1 MIMIYKKLLLNVA
14 ISALI
19 SVILG
24 ILLYKLFL
32 GVSVCLVTYI
42 AHEDWNFDFKNYVGL
57 TIFLVLLPYILYLW
71 KKKTWILGIATFFLL
86 WISSLA
92 YFQCIK
98 YDDTTS
104 IGIDCLVVQ
113 KGNKVGIVD
122 KWGHA
127 ITETDFDGYCSC
139 GGVIV
144 NDSTIDEKPIN
155 IIGILLKDR
164 AFYAID
170 RKAQVYK
177 ANQIREIKSPFPFKD
192 IQANAYS
199 IKDYC
204 INYEDKNDVFGY
216 IVYST
221 DITGDKNWYLF
232 FNQHGQFIAG
242 GEEFVLNNEGTL
254 SLKRGNSWFDYT
266 GHIYKEMNE
275 RQTYVFDFGEE
286 HGGKQISK
294 FDDFSD
300 DVIDISSFLPTNNGD
315 HTYMLVSSNRE
326 QTEENPNNNINIQ
339 QETPVRTPT
348 PVQRPQRCGVCS
360 GTGRCSNCGGSGIS
374 SYGHS
379 HLCGACN
386 GGGKCATCAGSGI
399 SGYITEYV
407 Y

>member
-1 MIMIYKKLLLNVA
+1 MEYKKLLLNMA
-14 ISALI
+14 ISAI
-19 SVILG
+19 IGAILG
-24 ILLYKLFL
+24 LSLYKLFL
-32 GVSVCLVTYI
+32 GVTVCFIAYIMHETWNIGIENYFGLAICLVI
-42 AHEDWNFDFKNYVGL
+42 
-57 TIFLVLLPYILYLW
+57 LPYILYLW
-71 KKKTWILGIATFFLL
+71 KKKIWILGIATFFLI
-86 WISSLA
+86 WIFSIS
-92 YFQCIK
+92 YFQYIK

-127 ITETDFDGYCSC
+127 ITDTDFDGYCSC

-144 NDSTIDEKPIN
+144 NDSTIDEKPTI
-155 IIGILLKDR
+155 IIGILLKDK

-177 ANQIREIKSPFPFKD
+177 ADQIREIKSPFPFKD
-192 IQANAYS
+192 IQANAYR
-199 IKDYC
+199 IEDYC

-216 IVYST
+216 IVYSS
-221 DITGDKNWYLF
+221 DITGDKNWYRF
-232 FNQHGQFIAG
+232 FNQYGQFIAG

-275 RQTYVFDFGEE
+275 RKDYEIEFTEE
-286 HGGKQISK
+286 LGGKQ
-294 FDDFSD
+294 FFRADDFSY

-315 HTYMLVSSNRE
+315 HEYMLVSSNKV
-326 QTEENPNNNINIQ
+326 QTKENPNNNTQ
-339 QETPVRTPT
+339 QGAAVRTPT
-348 PVQRPQRCGVCS
+348 PIQRPQRCGVCS

-374 SYGHS
+374 NFGHS
-379 HLCGACN
+379 HICGAC
-386 GGGKCATCAGSGI
+386 GGDKKCATCAGSGI

>member
-1 MIMIYKKLLLNVA
+1 MEYKKLLLNMA
-14 ISALI
+14 ISAI
-19 SVILG
+19 IGVILG
-24 ILLYKLFL
+24 LSLYKLFL
-32 GVSVCLVTYI
+32 GVTVCFIAYIMHETWNIGIENYFGLAICLVI
-42 AHEDWNFDFKNYVGL
+42 
-57 TIFLVLLPYILYLW
+57 LPYILYLW
-71 KKKTWILGIATFFLL
+71 KKKIWILGIATFFLI
-86 WISSLA
+86 WIFSIS
-92 YFQCIK
+92 YFQYIK

-127 ITETDFDGYCSC
+127 ITDTDFDGYCSC

-144 NDSTIDEKPIN
+144 NDSTIDKKPTI
-155 IIGILLKDR
+155 IIGILLKDK

-177 ANQIREIKSPFPFKD
+177 ADQIREIKSPFPFKD
-192 IQANAYS
+192 IQANAYR
-199 IKDYC
+199 IEDYC

-216 IVYST
+216 IVYSS
-221 DITGDKNWYLF
+221 DITGDKNWYRF
-232 FNQHGQFIAG
+232 FNQYGQFIAG

-275 RQTYVFDFGEE
+275 RKDYEIEFTEE
-286 HGGKQISK
+286 LGGKQ
-294 FDDFSD
+294 FFRADDFSY

-315 HTYMLVSSNRE
+315 HEYMLVSSNKV
-326 QTEENPNNNINIQ
+326 QTKENPNNNTQ
-339 QETPVRTPT
+339 QGAAVRTPT
-348 PVQRPQRCGVCS
+348 PIQRPQRCGVCS

-374 SYGHS
+374 NFGHS
-379 HLCGACN
+379 HICGAC
-386 GGGKCATCAGSGI
+386 GGDKKCATCAGSGI

>member
-1 MIMIYKKLLLNVA
+1 MIYKKLLLNVA

-19 SVILG
+19 GVILG

-32 GVSVCLVTYI
+32 GITVWFIVHIIHEEWYLSLENYFAITLLLVT
-42 AHEDWNFDFKNYVGL
+42 
-57 TIFLVLLPYILYLW
+57 LPYILYLW
-71 KKKTWILGIATFFLL
+71 HKKIWILGIATFFLL
-86 WISSLA
+86 WITSLS

-98 YDDTTS
+98 YDDAAS

-127 ITETDFDGYCSC
+127 ITDTDFDGYCSC

-164 AFYAID
+164 AFYAIN
-170 RKAQVYK
+170 REAQVYK
-177 ANQIREIKSPFPFKD
+177 ADQIREIKSPYPFKD

-300 DVIDISSFLPTNNGD
+300 DVIDISSFLPINNGD

-326 QTEENPNNNINIQ
+326 QTEEKPNNNINNQ
-339 QETPVRTPT
+339 QSAPVRTPT

-360 GTGRCSNCGGSGIS
+360 GSGGCSNCGGSGIS
-374 SYGHS
+374 NYGHS
-379 HLCGACN
+379 HICGACN
-386 GGGKCATCAGSGI
+386 SSGKCATCAGSGI

>member
-1 MIMIYKKLLLNVA
+1 MEYKKLLLNMA
-14 ISALI
+14 ISAI
-19 SVILG
+19 IGAILG
-24 ILLYKLFL
+24 LSLYKLFL
-32 GVSVCLVTYI
+32 GVTVCFIAYIMHETWNIGIENYFGLAICLVI
-42 AHEDWNFDFKNYVGL
+42 
-57 TIFLVLLPYILYLW
+57 LPYILYLW
-71 KKKTWILGIATFFLL
+71 KKKIWILGIATFFLI
-86 WISSLA
+86 WIFSIS
-92 YFQCIK
+92 YFQYIK

-127 ITETDFDGYCSC
+127 ITDTDFDGYCSC

-144 NDSTIDEKPIN
+144 NDSTIDEKPTI
-155 IIGILLKDR
+155 IIGILLKGK

-177 ANQIREIKSPFPFKD
+177 ADQIREIKSPFPFKD
-192 IQANAYS
+192 IQANAYR
-199 IKDYC
+199 IEDYC

-216 IVYST
+216 IVYSS
-221 DITGDKNWYLF
+221 DITGNKNWYRF
-232 FNQHGQFIAG
+232 FNQYGQFIAG

-275 RQTYVFDFGEE
+275 RKDYEIEFTEE
-286 HGGKQISK
+286 LGGKQ
-294 FDDFSD
+294 FFRADDFSY

-315 HTYMLVSSNRE
+315 HEYMLVSSNIV
-326 QTEENPNNNINIQ
+326 QTKENPNNNTQ
-339 QETPVRTPT
+339 QGAAVRTPT
-348 PVQRPQRCGVCS
+348 PIQRPQRCGVCS

-374 SYGHS
+374 NFGHS
-379 HLCGACN
+379 QICGAC
-386 GGGKCATCAGSGI
+386 GGDKKCATCAGSGI

>member
-1 MIMIYKKLLLNVA
+1 M
-14 ISALI
+14 
-19 SVILG
+19 
-24 ILLYKLFL
+24 
-32 GVSVCLVTYI
+32 
-42 AHEDWNFDFKNYVGL
+42 EE
-57 TIFLVLLPYILYLW
+57 
-71 KKKTWILGIATFFLL
+71 KTRILGIATFFLL

-92 YFQCIK
+92 YFQYIK

-127 ITETDFDGYCSC
+127 ITDTDFDGYCSC

-144 NDSTIDEKPIN
+144 NDSTIDEKPTI
-155 IIGILLKDR
+155 IIGILLKDK

-177 ANQIREIKSPFPFKD
+177 ADQIREIKSPFPFKD
-192 IQANAYS
+192 IQANAYR
-199 IKDYC
+199 IEDYC

-216 IVYST
+216 IVYSS
-221 DITGDKNWYLF
+221 DITGDKNWYSF
-232 FNQHGQFIAG
+232 FNQYGQFIAG

-275 RQTYVFDFGEE
+275 RKDYEIEFTEE
-286 HGGKQISK
+286 LGGKQ
-294 FDDFSD
+294 FYRADDFSY

-315 HTYMLVSSNRE
+315 HEYMLVSSNKV
-326 QTEENPNNNINIQ
+326 QTEENSNNNTQ
-339 QETPVRTPT
+339 QGAAVRTPT
-348 PVQRPQRCGVCS
+348 PIQRPQRCGVCS

-374 SYGHS
+374 NFGHS
-379 HLCGACN
+379 HICGAC
-386 GGGKCATCAGSGI
+386 GGDKQCATCAGSGI

>member
-1 MIMIYKKLLLNVA
+1 MEYKKLLLNMA
-14 ISALI
+14 ISAI
-19 SVILG
+19 IGAILG
-24 ILLYKLFL
+24 LSLYKLFL
-32 GVSVCLVTYI
+32 GVTVCFIAYIMHETWNIGIENYFGLAICLVI
-42 AHEDWNFDFKNYVGL
+42 
-57 TIFLVLLPYILYLW
+57 LPYILYLW
-71 KKKTWILGIATFFLL
+71 KKKIWILGIATFFLI
-86 WISSLA
+86 WIFSIS
-92 YFQCIK
+92 YFQYIK

-127 ITETDFDGYCSC
+127 ITDTDFDGYCSC

-144 NDSTIDEKPIN
+144 NDSTIDEKPTI
-155 IIGILLKDR
+155 IIGILLKDK

-177 ANQIREIKSPFPFKD
+177 ADQIREIKSPFPFKD
-192 IQANAYS
+192 IQANAYR
-199 IKDYC
+199 IEDYC

-216 IVYST
+216 IVYSS
-221 DITGDKNWYLF
+221 DITGNKNWYRF
-232 FNQHGQFIAG
+232 FNQYGQFIAG

-275 RQTYVFDFGEE
+275 RKDYEIEFTEE
-286 HGGKQISK
+286 LGGKQ
-294 FDDFSD
+294 FFRADDFSY

-315 HTYMLVSSNRE
+315 HEYMLVSSNKV
-326 QTEENPNNNINIQ
+326 QTKENPNNNTQ
-339 QETPVRTPT
+339 QGAAVRTPT
-348 PVQRPQRCGVCS
+348 PIQRPQRCGVCS

-374 SYGHS
+374 NFGHS
-379 HLCGACN
+379 HICGAC
-386 GGGKCATCAGSGI
+386 GGDKKCATCAGSGI

>member
-1 MIMIYKKLLLNVA
+1 MEYKKLLLNMA
-14 ISALI
+14 ISAI
-19 SVILG
+19 IGVILG
-24 ILLYKLFL
+24 LSLYKLFL
-32 GVSVCLVTYI
+32 GVTVCFIAYIMHETWNIGIENYFGLAICLVI
-42 AHEDWNFDFKNYVGL
+42 
-57 TIFLVLLPYILYLW
+57 LPYILYLW
-71 KKKTWILGIATFFLL
+71 KKKIWILGIATFFLI
-86 WISSLA
+86 WIFSIS
-92 YFQCIK
+92 YFQYIK

-127 ITETDFDGYCSC
+127 ITDTDFDGYCSC

-144 NDSTIDEKPIN
+144 NDSTIDEKPTI
-155 IIGILLKDR
+155 IIGILLKDK

-177 ANQIREIKSPFPFKD
+177 ADQIREIKSPFPFKD
-192 IQANAYS
+192 IQANAYR
-199 IKDYC
+199 IEDYC

-216 IVYST
+216 IVYSS
-221 DITGDKNWYLF
+221 DITGNKNWYRF
-232 FNQHGQFIAG
+232 FNQYGQFIAG

-275 RQTYVFDFGEE
+275 RKDYEIEFTEE
-286 HGGKQISK
+286 LGGKQ
-294 FDDFSD
+294 FFRADDFSY

-315 HTYMLVSSNRE
+315 HEYMLVSSNKV
-326 QTEENPNNNINIQ
+326 QTKENPNNNTQ
-339 QETPVRTPT
+339 QGAAVRTPT
-348 PVQRPQRCGVCS
+348 PIQRPQRCGVCS

-374 SYGHS
+374 NFGHS
-379 HLCGACN
+379 HICGAC
-386 GGGKCATCAGSGI
+386 GGDKKCATCAGSGI

>member
-1 MIMIYKKLLLNVA
+1 MEYQKLLLNMA
-14 ISALI
+14 ISAI
-19 SVILG
+19 IGAILG
-24 ILLYKLFL
+24 LSLYKLFL
-32 GVSVCLVTYI
+32 GVTVCFIAYIMHETWSIGIENYFGLAICLVI
-42 AHEDWNFDFKNYVGL
+42 
-57 TIFLVLLPYILYLW
+57 LPYILYLW
-71 KKKTWILGIATFFLL
+71 KKKIWILGIATFFLI
-86 WISSLA
+86 WIFSIS
-92 YFQCIK
+92 YFQYIK

-127 ITETDFDGYCSC
+127 ITDTDFDGYCSC

-144 NDSTIDEKPIN
+144 NDSTIDEKPTI
-155 IIGILLKDR
+155 IIGILLKDK

-177 ANQIREIKSPFPFKD
+177 ADQIREIKSPFPFKD
-192 IQANAYS
+192 IQANAYR
-199 IKDYC
+199 IEDYC

-216 IVYST
+216 IVYSS
-221 DITGDKNWYLF
+221 DITGDKNWYSF
-232 FNQHGQFIAG
+232 FNQYGQFIAG

-254 SLKRGNSWFDYT
+254 SLRRGNSWFDYT

-275 RQTYVFDFGEE
+275 RKDYEIEFTEE
-286 HGGKQISK
+286 LGGKQ
-294 FDDFSD
+294 FFRADDFSY

-315 HTYMLVSSNRE
+315 HEYMLVSSNKV
-326 QTEENPNNNINIQ
+326 QTEENPNNNTQ
-339 QETPVRTPT
+339 QGAAVRTPT
-348 PVQRPQRCGVCS
+348 PIQRPQRCGVCS

-374 SYGHS
+374 NFGHS
-379 HLCGACN
+379 HICGAC
-386 GGGKCATCAGSGI
+386 GGDKKCATCAGSGI

>member
-1 MIMIYKKLLLNVA
+1 MIYKKLLLNVA

-32 GVSVCLVTYI
+32 GVSVCLIAYI
-42 AHEDWNFDFKNYVGL
+42 AHEDWNFDIKNYVGL

-71 KKKTWILGIATFFLL
+71 KKKTRILGIATFFLL

-92 YFQCIK
+92 YFQYIK

-127 ITETDFDGYCSC
+127 ITDTDFDGYCSC

-144 NDSTIDEKPIN
+144 NDSTIDEKPTI
-155 IIGILLKDR
+155 IIGILLKDK

-177 ANQIREIKSPFPFKD
+177 ADQIREIKSPFPFKD
-192 IQANAYS
+192 IQANAYR
-199 IKDYC
+199 IEDYC

-216 IVYST
+216 IVYSS
-221 DITGDKNWYLF
+221 DITGDKNWYSF
-232 FNQHGQFIAG
+232 FNQYGQFIAG

-275 RQTYVFDFGEE
+275 RKDYEIEFTEE
-286 HGGKQISK
+286 LGGKQ
-294 FDDFSD
+294 FFRADDFSY

-315 HTYMLVSSNRE
+315 HEYMLVSSNKV
-326 QTEENPNNNINIQ
+326 QTEENSNNNTQ
-339 QETPVRTPT
+339 QGAAVRTPT
-348 PVQRPQRCGVCS
+348 PIQRPQRCGVCS

-374 SYGHS
+374 NFGHS
-379 HLCGACN
+379 YICGAC
-386 GGGKCATCAGSGI
+386 GGDKKCATCAGSGI

>member
-1 MIMIYKKLLLNVA
+1 MIYKKLLLNVA

-32 GVSVCLVTYI
+32 GVSVCLIAYI
-42 AHEDWNFDFKNYVGL
+42 AHEDWNFDIKNYVGL

-71 KKKTWILGIATFFLL
+71 KKKTRILGIATFFLL

-144 NDSTIDEKPIN
+144 NDSTIEEKPTK

-177 ANQIREIKSPFPFKD
+177 ADQIREIKSPFPFKD
-192 IQANAYS
+192 IQANAYK
-199 IKDYC
+199 IEDYC
-204 INYEDKNDVFGY
+204 INYIDNNDVFGY
-216 IVYST
+216 IVYSP
-221 DITGDKNWYLF
+221 DITGNKMLYQF
-232 FNQHGQFIAG
+232 FNQDGQFIG
-242 GEEFVLNNEGTL
+242 CGEEYVLNNDGTL

-266 GHIYKEMNE
+266 GHIYKEMSE
-275 RQTYVFDFGEE
+275 RKSYEIEFTEE
-286 HGGKQISK
+286 LGGKQFYSA
-294 FDDFSD
+294 DDFSG
-300 DVIDISSFLPTNNGD
+300 DVIDISSFLPTNNGN
-315 HTYMLVSSNRE
+315 HIYMLVSSNRE
-326 QTEENPNNNINIQ
+326 QIEEKHNNNINIQ
-339 QETPVRTPT
+339 QSAPVRTPT
-348 PVQRPQRCGVCS
+348 PVQRP
-360 GTGRCSNCGGSGIS
+360 
-374 SYGHS
+374 
-379 HLCGACN
+379 
-386 GGGKCATCAGSGI
+386 
-399 SGYITEYV
+399 
-407 Y
+407 

>member
-1 MIMIYKKLLLNVA
+1 MEYKKLLLNMA
-14 ISALI
+14 ISAI
-19 SVILG
+19 IGAILG
-24 ILLYKLFL
+24 LSLYKLFL
-32 GVSVCLVTYI
+32 GVTVCFIAYIMHETWNIGIENYFGLAICLVI
-42 AHEDWNFDFKNYVGL
+42 
-57 TIFLVLLPYILYLW
+57 LPYILYLW
-71 KKKTWILGIATFFLL
+71 KKKIWILGIATFFLI
-86 WISSLA
+86 WIFSIS
-92 YFQCIK
+92 YFQYIK

-127 ITETDFDGYCSC
+127 ITDTDFDGYCSC

-144 NDSTIDEKPIN
+144 NDSTIDEKPTI
-155 IIGILLKDR
+155 IIGILLKGK

-177 ANQIREIKSPFPFKD
+177 ADQIREIKSPFPFKD
-192 IQANAYS
+192 IQANAYR
-199 IKDYC
+199 IEDYC

-216 IVYST
+216 IVYSS
-221 DITGDKNWYLF
+221 DITGNKNWYRF

-275 RQTYVFDFGEE
+275 RKDYEIEFTEE
-286 HGGKQISK
+286 LGGKQ
-294 FDDFSD
+294 FFRADDFSY

-315 HTYMLVSSNRE
+315 HEYMLVSSNKV
-326 QTEENPNNNINIQ
+326 QTEENPNNNTQ
-339 QETPVRTPT
+339 QGAAVRTPT
-348 PVQRPQRCGVCS
+348 PIQRPQRCGVCS

-374 SYGHS
+374 NFGHS
-379 HLCGACN
+379 HICGAC
-386 GGGKCATCAGSGI
+386 GGDKKCATCAGSGI